1 VADVDAI
8 VVGSGSGGLTAALAM
23 ARAGQRVV
31 VFEQH
36 DRPGGYTQ
44 SFSLGDFQFSPGV
57 HYVGGLEPGGGLR
70 AIYEGLGV
78 ANDLEFFELNPD
90 GYDHAIIGSERF
102 AFPKGKQRLADA
114 LKARF
119 PSESD
124 GIDGYLDTVM
134 RMTDEV
140 DTAVP
145 VHGVIEAAALA
156 LRMPTVL
163 RHGLRPLDRFLDRFT
178 HDPLLRAILSV
189 QAGDHGMAP
198 SRAPAILHASVARYY
213 MDGACY
219 PRGGAH
225 AIADTLVS
233 HLKRHGGMVR
243 VATPVA
249 RILVENGRVE
259 GVRLVGGEVVTAH
272 TVISNA
278 DPGVTW
284 GRLVPAEHVGERL
297 RRRIARLRYSAS
309 TLSLFLGVDMD
320 LRKAGL
326 DSGNCWFSRTTD
338 VEASYELATR
348 PDLEAVEEI
357 PGLFLNVTTLKDP
370 TRRRDGKH
378 TVEAMCLASYDAFA
392 PWSATTPGHRPESYR
407 QLKRQLG
414 DKMLDAI
421 ETFVPGIRQH
431 VVVRALGTPLTNA
444 RYLAATRGGIY
455 GIEKSLRNLG
465 PLSFPVTTHIGG
477 LYQCGASTIAPGI
490 LGVTTSG
497 LLAAQTALGVRRDEV
512 LTARG
517 QRLRVYSAEDP
528 TTWPNDALAGAAAT
542 ERPSVQSSLRR

>member
-1 VADVDAI
+1 MADVDAI
-8 VVGSGSGGLTAALAM
+8 VIGSGSGGLTAALAL
-23 ARAGQRVV
+23 ARAGRRVV

-44 SFSLGDFQFSPGV
+44 SFSIDGFQFSPGV
-57 HYVGGLEPGGGLR
+57 HYIGGLEPGGGLR

-90 GYDHAIIGSERF
+90 GYDHAIIGDERF
-102 AFPKGKQRLADA
+102 AFPKGKDRLADA

-124 GIDGYLDTVM
+124 AIDGYLDTVV

-140 DTAVP
+140 GAALS
-145 VHGVIEAAALA
+145 VHGVTEAAALPI
-156 LRMPTVL
+156 RMPTVI
-163 RHGLRPLDRFLDRFT
+163 RHGLRSLDRFLDRFT
-178 HDPLLRAILSV
+178 DDPLLRAILSI

-198 SRAPAILHASVARYY
+198 ARAPAILHASMVRYY
-213 MDGACY
+213 LNGAWY

-225 AIADTLVS
+225 AIADTLVA
-233 HLKRHGGMVR
+233 HLARHGGMVR

-249 RILVENGRVE
+249 RIHVENGRVQ
-259 GVRLVGGEVVTAH
+259 GVRLADGEVVSAR

-284 GRLVPAEHVGERL
+284 GRLVAAEHVGDRL
-297 RRRIARLRYSAS
+297 RRRIARLRYSLS

-338 VEASYELATR
+338 VGASYEFATR
-348 PDLEAVEEI
+348 PDLAAVDEI

-378 TVEAMCLASYDAFA
+378 TVEAICLASYDAFA
-392 PWSATTPGHRPESYR
+392 PWSVTTPGHRPEAYR
-407 QLKRQLG
+407 QLKRQLA
-414 DKMLDAI
+414 DRMLDAI
-421 ETFVPGIRQH
+421 EVFVPGIRRH

-444 RYLAATRGGIY
+444 RCLAATRGGIY

-465 PLSFPVTTHIGG
+465 PFSFPITTHIAG

-497 LLAAQTALGVRRDEV
+497 LLAAQAALGARRDEL

-517 QRLRVYSAEDP
+517 QSLRVYSAEDP
-528 TTWPNDALAGAAAT
+528 SSWPIDRQCAAAAC
-542 ERPSVQSSLRR
+542 

>member
-1 VADVDAI
+1 MNDVDAI
-8 VVGSGSGGLTAALAM
+8 VIGSGSGGLTAALAL

-36 DRPGGYTQ
+36 DHPGGYTQ
-44 SFSLGDFQFSPGV
+44 SFSLQGFQFSPGV

-90 GYDHAIIGSERF
+90 GYDHAIIGHERF
-102 AFPKGKQRLADA
+102 DFPKGKERLANA

-119 PSESD
+119 PSEAG
-124 GIDGYLDTVM
+124 GIDGYLDAVM
-134 RMTDEV
+134 HMTDEV
-140 DTAVP
+140 GTALP
-145 VHGVIEAAALA
+145 VHGLTEAATLP
-156 LRMPTVL
+156 LRMPTVF
-163 RHGLRPLDRFLDRFT
+163 RYGLRSLDRLLDRFT
-178 HDPLLRAILSV
+178 QDPLLRAILSI

-225 AIADTLVS
+225 AIADTLVA
-233 HLKRHGGMVR
+233 HLGRHGGMVR
-243 VATPVA
+243 GATPVA
-249 RILVENGRVE
+249 RILVENGRVH
-259 GVRLVGGEVVTAH
+259 GVRLAGGEVVSAR

-284 GRLVPAEHVGERL
+284 GRLVADEHVGERL
-297 RRRIARLRYSAS
+297 RRRIARLRYSLS

-320 LRKAGL
+320 LRKAGM

-338 VEASYELATR
+338 VGASYEFATR
-348 PDLEAVEEI
+348 PDLAAADEI

-378 TVEAMCLASYDAFA
+378 TIEAVCFASYDAFA
-392 PWSATTPGHRPESYR
+392 PWSGTTPGHRPEAYR
-407 QLKRQLG
+407 RLKRQLG
-414 DKMLDAI
+414 EKMLDAI
-421 ETFVPGIRQH
+421 EVFIPGIRRH
-431 VVVRALGTPLTNA
+431 LVVQALGTPLTNA

-455 GIEKSLRNLG
+455 GVEKTVRNLG
-465 PLSFPVTTHIGG
+465 PFSFPITTHIGG

-497 LLAAQTALGVRRDEV
+497 LLAAQAALGARREDL
-512 LTARG
+512 LTATG
-517 QRLRVYSAEDP
+517 QSLRIYSAEDP
-528 TTWPNDALAGAAAT
+528 ASWPIEGLPAAAAH
-542 ERPSVQSSLRR
+542 